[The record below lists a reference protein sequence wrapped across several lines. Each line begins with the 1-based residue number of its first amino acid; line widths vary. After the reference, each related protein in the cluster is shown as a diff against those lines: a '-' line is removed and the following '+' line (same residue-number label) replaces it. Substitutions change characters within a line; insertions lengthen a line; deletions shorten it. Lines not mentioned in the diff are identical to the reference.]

1 MDSDDNKIPSQIYE
15 YIIKFIGGTI
25 TDPERQE
32 FKTWKFSNSDKMEI
46 IDRLFRSNKSDLHP
60 YILRI
65 PHQTQDDKDIQAQL
79 KYINS
84 FFENWVGEFV
94 HPYGDDLLDG
104 NILDSSLIYCYLSAQ
119 STNFHW
125 LAHSLKSGAY
135 NILLREFRCILE
147 GLFLVYT
154 VEVAHPNDSLN
165 EKLDRLFNLEKKRL
179 SFGIKMFKQSSYP
192 DWQKHY
198 KVYKQLS
205 EFVHLS
211 YANASTAINKVSR
224 DGFPET
230 IEYAY
235 SKQKFL
241 QVYEIWKDLGELS
254 VDMAIKI
261 AALHNIETSITSDVL
276 WI

>member
-1 MDSDDNKIPSQIYE
+1 MDSNDQVIPSHIYE
-15 YIIKFIGGTI
+15 YIIKSIGGTI
-25 TDPERQE
+25 TESERQE
-32 FKTWKFSNSDKMEI
+32 FKTWKYSHSSNIDI
-46 IDRLFRSNKSDLHP
+46 IDTLVRSNQSDLHP

-65 PHQTQDDKDIQAQL
+65 PHQTQDDTDIQAQL

-84 FFENWVGEFV
+84 FFDNWVGEFL
-94 HPYGDDLLDG
+94 HPFGDDLLDG
-104 NILDSSLIYCYLSAQ
+104 NILDSSLLYCYLSAQ

-135 NILLREFRCILE
+135 NILFREFRCVLE

-154 VEVAHPNDSLN
+154 IEVSHPNASLN
-165 EKLDRLFNLEKKRL
+165 EKLDRLFKLEKNRL
-179 SFGIKMFKQSSYP
+179 SFGIKIFKRSAYP

-198 KVYKQLS
+198 QVYKQLS

-230 IEYAY
+230 IEYSY
-235 SKQKFL
+235 NKQKFL

-254 VDMAIKI
+254 IEMAIKI
-261 AALHNIETSITSDVL
+261 AALHNIETFITPDAL